1 MRPGGQPSGLFL
13 FLVRGSGGTRPE
25 PGRKETPCRGRKS
38 GPVFQKVRTECGQ
51 SDGGLPKTEKG
62 PKAIQSLKSLI
73 FLFKIWCRR
82 SELNRH
88 DRGGRGILSPLRLPV
103 SPLRQLD
110 GLFEKIIHK
119 RELILMKRSQY
130 CQEKIVKKILTR
142 VSNKNIIIFLL
153 KRGL

>member
-1 MRPGGQPSGLFL
+1 
-13 FLVRGSGGTRPE
+13 
-25 PGRKETPCRGRKS
+25 
-38 GPVFQKVRTECGQ
+38 
-51 SDGGLPKTEKG
+51 
-62 PKAIQSLKSLI
+62 
-73 FLFKIWCRR
+73 
-82 SELNRH
+82 
-88 DRGGRGILSPLRLPV
+88 
-103 SPLRQLD
+103 LD